1 MARVLCVYYSR
12 TGKTKRTMEKV
23 AQALNAELIEIT
35 DGVNRRGAVGCLRSC
50 LDAVRKSTRF
60 LEAFQPSQPVGKYD
74 AVIVGTP
81 IWAGRCSSVV
91 REFLKKYGR
100 DCRQIAYVVTRGMEE
115 NRQEAVFQQMDLYTA
130 RPHLCAVSLKA
141 DCAGEDFWRE
151 EFLREFEAKLAEQG
165 AKHADKAEGN

>member
-1 MARVLCVYYSR
+1 MLRILCVYYSR

-60 LEAFQPSQPVGKYD
+60 LEVFQPSQPV
-74 AVIVGTP
+74 
-81 IWAGRCSSVV
+81 
-91 REFLKKYGR
+91 

-151 EFLREFEAKLAEQG
+151 EFLREFEMKLAEQG